1 MKKHCRILKKKTC
14 KGLCGNVLETIQQ
27 NNSKKKKG
35 CKSQRFNQ
43 REIKWSKGGE
53 VAWEPNNLGPPA
65 KRAAAPPLASLH
77 KGCAMSATS
86 GQLLPAGLSEGADRS
101 EPESVSYDTKG
112 FNLIP
117 LETLHTARQ
126 DLDLVVLLL
135 LDRTA
140 PLRLIVCDSVQ
151 PPPSCERIASLS
163 RNFLFKGVS
172 LAVLVA
178 LFPLSKHWA
187 DVVTVQ
193 TQIYLALWFLLLP
206 RHS

>member
-1 MKKHCRILKKKTC
+1 M
-14 KGLCGNVLETIQQ
+14 NIQQ
-27 NNSKKKKG
+27 NNNKNS

-43 REIKWSKGGE
+43 REIKCSKGGE
-53 VAWEPNNLGPPA
+53 GAWELNNLSPPA

-86 GQLLPAGLSEGADRS
+86 GQLLPAGLSEGANRS

-193 TQIYLALWFLLLP
+193 TRIYLALWFLLLP